1 MTTVLCSSLAAA
13 VAVWLRRP
21 DDWLVVRHR
30 LGRPGNEREPWAP
43 PTLLVA
49 VAATCV
55 AGVAVPST
63 PAQIALVAIAAAGLF
78 ALRLRR
84 GARQRA
90 ETAAFRADVARVIR
104 SASAELRAGVD
115 PVAALRAATG
125 GTALHWGYL
134 PLAGEQRAW
143 GTDASS
149 ARAGGT
155 SLLEAQRRA
164 WETIHAAAATD
175 VRTALHAAASTPGG
189 EGLADVAGAWHLAE
203 QTGAPLAVILDRIA
217 GSIQAEV
224 ELDREVAVEAGPA
237 RATARLMAVLP
248 IFGLGLGL
256 LLGVNPVA
264 VLVGSGLGVTCLI
277 AGLALACCGIWWIE
291 RIVSALDGPPSTVL
305 PRKREVPPVQGGAG
319 S

>member
-13 VAVWLRRP
+13 AAVWLRRP

-30 LGRPGNEREPWAP
+30 LGPPDGERQPWAP

-55 AGVAVPST
+55 LAIAVPST
-63 PAQIALVAIAAAGLF
+63 PTQIALVAIVAAGLF

-84 GARQRA
+84 SARQRA
-90 ETAAFRADVARVIR
+90 ETAAFRAEVARVIR
-104 SASAELRAGVD
+104 SASAELRAGVY
-115 PVAALRAATG
+115 PAAALRAATS
-125 GTALHWGYL
+125 
-134 PLAGEQRAW
+134 
-143 GTDASS
+143 DASS
-149 ARAGGT
+149 AWGT
-155 SLLEAQRRA
+155 V
-164 WETIHAAAATD
+164 HAADPAD
-175 VRTALHAAASTPGG
+175 VRTALRTAASTPGG
-189 EGLADVAGAWHLAE
+189 EGLADVAAAWHLAE
-203 QTGAPLAVILDRIA
+203 QTGAPLAVILDRLA

-248 IFGLGLGL
+248 VFGLGLGV

-264 VLVGSGLGVTCLI
+264 VLLGSGLGVACLVG
-277 AGLALACCGIWWIE
+277 GLALACCGLWWIE
-291 RIVSALDGPPSTVL
+291 RIVSSL
-305 PRKREVPPVQGGAG
+305 EG

>member
-1 MTTVLCSSLAAA
+1 MTTILCSSLAAA
-13 VAVWLRRP
+13 AAVWLRRP
-21 DDWLVVRHR
+21 DDWIVVRHR
-30 LGRPGNEREPWAP
+30 LGRPDGERERWAP
-43 PTLLVA
+43 PTLRVA
-49 VAATCV
+49 VAATSV
-55 AGVAVPST
+55 VVLVVPST

-84 GARQRA
+84 RARQRA
-90 ETAAFRADVARVIR
+90 ETAAFRAEVARVIR

-115 PVAALRAATG
+115 PVAALHAAT
-125 GTALHWGYL
+125 A
-134 PLAGEQRAW
+134 
-143 GTDASS
+143 DASS
-149 ARAGGT
+149 ARAGGS

-164 WETIHAAAATD
+164 WGTVHAAGAAD
-175 VRTALHAAASTPGG
+175 VKTALHAAASTPGG

-217 GSIQAEV
+217 GSMQAEV

-248 IFGLGLGL
+248 VFGLGLGL

-264 VLVGSGLGVTCLI
+264 VLVGSGLGVTCLV

-291 RIVSALDGPPSTVL
+291 RIVTALDGPPSTL
-305 PRKREVPPVQGGAG
+305 RVQGGAPN
-319 S
+319 

>member
-1 MTTVLCSSLAAA
+1 
-13 VAVWLRRP
+13 
-21 DDWLVVRHR
+21 VV
-30 LGRPGNEREPWAP
+30 
-43 PTLLVA
+43 V
-49 VAATCV
+49 
-55 AGVAVPST
+55 VAVPST

-84 GARQRA
+84 TARRRA
-90 ETAAFRADVARVIR
+90 DTAAFRAEVARVIR
-104 SASAELRAGVD
+104 SASAELRAGVE

-125 GTALHWGYL
+125 GTSLH
-134 PLAGEQRAW
+134 AQRAW

-164 WETIHAAAATD
+164 WGTVHAAGATD
-175 VRTALHAAASTPGG
+175 VRTALQTVASIPGG
-189 EGLADVAGAWHLAE
+189 EGLADVSAAWHLAA

-217 GSIQAEV
+217 GSIQSEV

-248 IFGLGLGL
+248 IFGLGLGF

-264 VLVGSGLGVTCLI
+264 VLVGSGLGVACLVG
-277 AGLALACCGIWWIE
+277 GLALACCGVWWIE
-291 RIVSALDGPPSTVL
+291 RIVSALDCSPST
-305 PRKREVPPVQGGAG
+305 PGGQGGAP